1 MCCKANYSF
10 YIYGGDDLTDEE
22 VKEIN
27 DKIDN
32 LSKQIEELRVLM
44 VSLTERNTRI
54 DYGKLMKIAVF
65 NYVTFRVLDN
75 LTGVNGPVTN
85 NLV

>member
-1 MCCKANYSF
+1 M
-10 YIYGGDDLTDEE
+10 TDEE

-32 LSKQIEELRVLM
+32 LSKQIEELKVLM

-54 DYGKLMKIAVF
+54 DYGKLMEIAVF